1 MLVGENGAGKT
12 TMLMLLNLFY
22 EDYTGEIF
30 IDDIDIKTL
39 EIQSLRE
46 GISMMFQS
54 GSLLPLTLY
63 ENIALGRAV
72 RRTSIKIIHGFNL
85 WYQSIRTGSIQFY

>member
-46 GISMMFQS
+46 GISMMFS
-54 GSLLPLTLY
+54 IGFF
-63 ENIALGRAV
+63 AAV
-72 RRTSIKIIHGFNL
+72 DVV
-85 WYQSIRTGSIQFY
+85 